1 MPVNRGA
8 IRSPVEEEKEEIMR
22 IRTLA
27 VGTGLVVA
35 LAAATA
41 GTSTAHMTAP
51 RKTTHPATH
60 KVYTAPFGNVAIRS
74 GNYIYLP
81 GFAPNPN
88 AQPAAGGCTWD
99 GNNCTTEEL
108 CLMWGEC

>member
-1 MPVNRGA
+1 M
-8 IRSPVEEEKEEIMR
+8 K

-27 VGTGLVVA
+27 VAMGLTVA

-41 GTSTAHMTAP
+41 GTSTAHMAAP
-51 RKTTHPATH
+51 KKSAHQTVH
-60 KVYTAPFGNVAIRS
+60 KVYTAPFGTVAIRT

-88 AQPAAGGCTWD
+88 AQPAMTGLYVGREQLHARRALRALGRVLTGG
-99 GNNCTTEEL
+99 
-108 CLMWGEC
+108 